1 MVTSACINATGR
13 GVSIGAIKNNI
24 EVNRYR
30 RFYHNMV
37 EGGGQ
42 SEGLITTSIDPI
54 HSEEVKRDGALNSL
68 S

>member
-1 MVTSACINATGR
+1 MVTGAYINATGR
-13 GVSIGAIKNNI
+13 GVSIGAIKHNI
-24 EVNRYR
+24 EVNRYC

-42 SEGLITTSIDPI
+42 SEGLITTSIDAI
-54 HSEEVKRDGALNSL
+54 HSEETKMDGGFNSL